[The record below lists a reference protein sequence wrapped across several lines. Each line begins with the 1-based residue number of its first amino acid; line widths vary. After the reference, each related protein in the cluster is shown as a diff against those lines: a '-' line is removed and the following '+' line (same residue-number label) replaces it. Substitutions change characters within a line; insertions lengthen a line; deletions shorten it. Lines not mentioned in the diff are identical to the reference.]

1 MKYLAMKPRPIETIL
16 LIKNLMPMILKPSP
30 SSLGEIMLV
39 PIQLQIM
46 PNAPTIIPATKSGL
60 NNMVESLAESDI
72 AFQHTRMLLL
82 LINFRS
88 NDGSTVLVATYFQ
101 YMLHLWPSF
110 FFEYRH

>member
-60 NNMVESLAESDI
+60 NNMVESLTDSDI
-72 AFQHTRMLLL
+72 AFQHRIMVLL

-88 NDGSTVLVATYFQ
+88 NDGLTVLVATIFSIHVASMAQ
-101 YMLHLWPSF
+101 FLF
-110 FFEYRH
+110 